1 MTGNVPKCLVKS
13 YSITMDQ
20 NKFKKLVAN
29 ALKVK
34 ISKINMGLKI
44 GGLKAWDSL
53 GHLSILSALDKLT
66 KGKASKI
73 KGLGTATSLKKI
85 WEKLKKNN
93 LTK

>member
-1 MTGNVPKCLVKS
+1 
-13 YSITMDQ
+13 MDE
-20 NKFKKLVAN
+20 NTFKKLVAN

-34 ISKINMGLKI
+34 ISKIDMKLKI
-44 GGLKAWDSL
+44 GDLKEWDSL
-53 GHLSILSALDKLT
+53 GHLAILGALDKFT

-73 KGLGTATSLKKI
+73 KGLGTTTSLKKT